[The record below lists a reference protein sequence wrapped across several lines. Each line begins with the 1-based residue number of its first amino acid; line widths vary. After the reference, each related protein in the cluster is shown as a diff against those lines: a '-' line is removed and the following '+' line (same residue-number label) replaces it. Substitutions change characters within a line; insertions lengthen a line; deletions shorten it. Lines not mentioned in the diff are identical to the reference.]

1 MKNKALSNRIKRVE
15 SKAGTGS
22 ALKSYIAAI
31 SNTNGILPPFS
42 SLISPEKQTEID
54 AEFDKAFAGLNE
66 EELALLAD
74 L

>member
-1 MKNKALSNRIKRVE
+1 MRNKALSNRIKRVE
-15 SKAGTGS
+15 SKAGNGS
-22 ALKSYIAAI
+22 GLKRYIAAI

-42 SLISPEKQTEID
+42 YSISPEKQTEID
-54 AEFDKAFAGLNE
+54 EAFASLNE